1 MNDPQIISLL
11 SVIPFVEIQTFMEQQ
26 IRKLIMNSIRETYFN
41 TLSMNATLPNDLI
54 GHILSFHPYHAP
66 NINQTSKM
74 WNKCALQN
82 KFIQNKERIK
92 EVEKYDFNYSEEE
105 SNTWIVDAN
114 RTQLTNDEINASCK
128 GPISDIDTAVGLC
141 ESGDK
146 LLIYDGV
153 YECKSRIEKSIQL
166 IGAGKNV
173 VVTNRTS
180 EDTRYIAP
188 LAFENNTISYI
199 ENITFAIDP
208 DSDHEIIDIG
218 SGAKVIFN
226 KCVFKHGETGIWCPE
241 GVCLDTKRCTFTK
254 CDCAI
259 YVVPGPVESN
269 VNVVGCLFDS
279 CSHTV
284 FACSQNNNPSKVKL
298 MGIGN
303 IFRNNLSYPF
313 EEECPFEHDCTRYSL
328 RCNIL
333 EGERGRV
340 IDQKVVDANAM
351 YLL

>member
-74 WNKCALQN
+74 WNKCAL
-82 KFIQNKERIK
+82 
-92 EVEKYDFNYSEEE
+92 
-105 SNTWIVDAN
+105 
-114 RTQLTNDEINASCK
+114 
-128 GPISDIDTAVGLC
+128 
-141 ESGDK
+141 
-146 LLIYDGV
+146 
-153 YECKSRIEKSIQL
+153 
-166 IGAGKNV
+166 
-173 VVTNRTS
+173 
-180 EDTRYIAP
+180 
-188 LAFENNTISYI
+188 
-199 ENITFAIDP
+199 
-208 DSDHEIIDIG
+208 IG

-279 CSHTV
+279 CSSPV
-284 FACSQNNNPSKVKL
+284 RLGSDDSAKKIKL
-298 MGIGN
+298 LGIGK
-303 IFRNNLSYPF
+303 IFRNNLSHPF
-313 EEECPFEHDCTRYSL
+313 GEKLRFENDCNTYSL
-328 RCNIL
+328 
-333 EGERGRV
+333 
-340 IDQKVVDANAM
+340 
-351 YLL
+351 